1 MDFEADALGAALN
14 ELKLHA
20 FAPGF
25 ERLQGAWQLPFP
37 EDAISLHVLV
47 LGRCTV
53 ATDGPL
59 WIRSLKRGDT
69 LVVNRGVG
77 GSFAAAAAG
86 NDPAEIVS
94 VRIQLDAPHGHPLLE
109 ALPPFIPVS
118 AGRIPSPRS
127 LEPILEALQS
137 EFLAPSLG
145 HALLVTEILKL
156 LFIEALRV
164 HLLDLAWDDRGWFR
178 ALADSQVRAS
188 IAAAHRMPLGAV
200 TVAQLAS
207 EGERSRRRFGAQFA
221 RFTGLKAG
229 TFLRQARARRAAQ
242 MLRDGFTSLDHVARA
257 SGFTTRQA
265 LCRAFRRE
273 LGTTPAAYWRRI
285 HGRRLPRSHSESQS

>member
-1 MDFEADALGAALN
+1 
-14 ELKLHA
+14 
-20 FAPGF
+20 
-25 ERLQGAWQLPFP
+25 
-37 EDAISLHVLV
+37 
-47 LGRCTV
+47 
-53 ATDGPL
+53 
-59 WIRSLKRGDT
+59 
-69 LVVNRGVG
+69 VVNRGVG

-242 MLRDGFTSLDHVARA
+242 SCAMDSLHSIMWLGPPASPPARHCAARSVGSWARPPPLTGGVFMAGVFPGATPNPRVETRPTFRHGPAVASAASGHRAPSVGHPTLSGARRRIVPAPPAHQRAGAIEPPTSCPRSRA
-257 SGFTTRQA
+257 SG
-265 LCRAFRRE
+265 RA
-273 LGTTPAAYWRRI
+273 
-285 HGRRLPRSHSESQS
+285 SSVD